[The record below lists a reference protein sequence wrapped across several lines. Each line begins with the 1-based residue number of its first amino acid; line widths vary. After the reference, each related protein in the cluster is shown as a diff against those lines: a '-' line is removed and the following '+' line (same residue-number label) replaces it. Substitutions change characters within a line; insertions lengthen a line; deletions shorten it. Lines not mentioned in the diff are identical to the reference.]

1 MGYRALLFCPDEK
14 TAQTVT
20 LVLNDLEFTV
30 EACSEPFAAVK
41 KLMGEHFDGV
51 VVDCDSEQNAVL
63 LFKSARQSASNQS
76 ALAVA
81 IVEGQAGVA
90 KAFRIGANLV
100 LTKPINVE
108 QAKGTLRVARGLL
121 RKGDSAK
128 PAAHTESATVPA
140 PAPITA
146 SHLPTTSTP
155 AMSSRAVSSTPPP
168 SRKATTPAATSS
180 PWGNPLTVSA
190 VPAALASAP
199 DKSAAEFDDEQIFST
214 PTAPSI
220 PASAPNAAFIALQ
233 QIAKKASAPLN
244 SKPQAAG
251 SPSQD
256 PSGHGLLGLSSSTPS
271 SPEHSSP
278 ASSGTFASA
287 TAPARS
293 TQATQAPEP
302 LLSKIART
310 VKPMDEPA
318 EAHAPETAVNA
329 MAKLVSDIPH
339 GSDNAQRITENHFQ
353 SKQEAFEPTAEKASA
368 LSGNK
373 KILLGLVAIVL
384 LGVVL
389 YFVWAQTHGQTNSGS
404 SGSSAVSQSVATAS
418 LHTPAKSVQPAPPS
432 AQPASS
438 AASSSS
444 ATRTVQEPSQAST
457 TESEAND
464 SVSETPKPVRPTSN
478 LDKAT
483 DGASTGS
490 DKSGEK
496 TLVVKNG
503 NRPSVAKRVTVD
515 ASAPNVIVSA
525 DTSASALPNLVNV
538 STTSTPVLQTVTVSQ
553 GVSQGLVIKKVQPT
567 YPGNALRVQLEGSV
581 HLLATIGKSGN
592 ITKVKTLGGEPLLAQ
607 AATEAVKQ
615 WKYKPYL
622 LNGEPVEIQTQITIN
637 FKLPR

>member
-14 TAQTVT
+14 TAQTVK

-121 RKGDSAK
+121 RKGDSTK
-128 PAAHTESATVPA
+128 PIAAHVESANVPA
-140 PAPITA
+140 PAPISP
-146 SHLPTTSTP
+146 SHLPTASTP
-155 AMSSRAVSSTPPP
+155 ATSSRTVSSTPVP
-168 SRKATTPAATSS
+168 SRKTAVPAATTS
-180 PWGNPLTVSA
+180 PWGNPLTNSA
-190 VPAALASAP
+190 VPASHSSPP
-199 DKSAAEFDDEQIFST
+199 DKTAAESDDDEPIFST
-214 PTAPSI
+214 PAAPSI
-220 PASAPNAAFIALQ
+220 PASAPNAAFIAMQ
-233 QIAKKASAPLN
+233 QIAKKTSAPLN
-244 SKPQAAG
+244 SKPQAAE

-271 SPEHSSP
+271 SLGHSSP
-278 ASSGTFASA
+278 ASSGSFESA
-287 TAPARS
+287 APARS
-293 TQATQAPEP
+293 PQAPEP

-310 VKPMDEPA
+310 VGPMDERA
-318 EAHAPETAVNA
+318 ETHAPESAVTAI
-329 MAKLVSDIPH
+329 AKPFSDSSH
-339 GSDNAQRITENHFQ
+339 GSDNGQRNTETHFQ
-353 SKQEAFEPTAEKASA
+353 SKQDAYEPGAEKESA
-368 LSGNK
+368 LPGNK
-373 KILLGLVAIVL
+373 KILLAVVAVVL

-404 SGSSAVSQSVATAS
+404 SGSSAVPQSAAAAS
-418 LHTPAKSVQPAPPS
+418 LHTPAKSVQPAPSSVQPTQS
-432 AQPASS
+432 ATG
-438 AASSSS
+438 SSS
-444 ATRTVQEPSQAST
+444 ATRTAQEPSQAT
-457 TESEAND
+457 TSEPEASESA
-464 SVSETPKPVRPTSN
+464 SETRKPGHLTSN
-478 LDKAT
+478 PSKASDDT
-483 DGASTGS
+483 STGS
-490 DKSGEK
+490 DKSGAE
-496 TLVVKNG
+496 TLVVRNG
-503 NRPSVAKRVTVD
+503 NRPGIAKKVMADT
-515 ASAPNVIVSA
+515 SAPNVIVSA
-525 DTSASALPNLVNV
+525 DNSATALPNLVNV
-538 STTSTPVLQTVTVSQ
+538 STASTPVLQTLTVSQ
-553 GVSQGLVIKKVQPT
+553 GVSQGLIIRKVQPT
-567 YPGNALRVQLEGSV
+567 YPGNALRLQLEGSV

-607 AATEAVKQ
+607 AATDAVKQ

-622 LNGEPVEIQTQITIN
+622 LNGEPVEIQTQVTIN